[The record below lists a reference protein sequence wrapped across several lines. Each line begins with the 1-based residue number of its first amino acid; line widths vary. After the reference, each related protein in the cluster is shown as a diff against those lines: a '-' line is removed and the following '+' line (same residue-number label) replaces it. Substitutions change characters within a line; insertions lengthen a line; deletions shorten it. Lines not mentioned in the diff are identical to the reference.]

1 MVTCKGD
8 YSETSYGTGNLF
20 SSAFRGRIELSKYV
34 YFCAQQSKIKTG
46 TNKFQD
52 LINAPRILVQILHTQ
67 EIITNCTTRRCALQS
82 GCESVRRQLANI

>member
-20 SSAFRGRIELSKYV
+20 SSSFRGRIELRNMFTFVHS
-34 YFCAQQSKIKTG
+34 TG
-46 TNKFQD
+46 NNKFQD
-52 LINAPRILVQILHTQ
+52 LINAPRILVRILHTQ

-82 GCESVRRQLANI
+82 RCESVRRQ